1 MIRIFSDSTCDLS
14 PELVE
19 RYHITVIP
27 LMVVLDEKAYK
38 DGVEIDEDMIFSWA
52 DENKKTP
59 KTSAPSVDDI
69 MSCFKPALDAGDEI
83 ISFSISESMSNSIN
97 VQRLAAQVL
106 EAEDRISVVDSANLS
121 TGIGLLIL
129 EAADMAAAGKSRE
142 EIVSVLEELKPKV
155 RASFVLDTLTYLYRG
170 GRCSGVAALFGGALR
185 LHPEIV
191 VSGGAMAPS
200 KKYRGKM
207 SVVYKTYASD
217 LLEAMKNAR
226 TNRVFVTHTCI
237 DREGPE
243 LVKEYVKSLGIF
255 DEVLETKAG
264 GVVAS
269 HCGPGTLGVLFISK

>member
-27 LMVVLDEKAYK
+27 LLVVLDEKAYK
-38 DGVEIDEDMIFSWA
+38 DGVEINEDMIFSWA

-59 KTSAPSVDDI
+59 KTSAPSVDDV
-69 MSCFKPALDAGDEI
+69 MSYFKPAIDAGDES

-97 VQRLAAQVL
+97 VQRLAAKVL

-129 EAADMAAAGKSRE
+129 EACDMAEAGKSRE
-142 EIVSVLEELKPKV
+142 EIIAALEELKPKV
-155 RASFVLDTLTYLYRG
+155 RASFVVDTLTYLYRG
-170 GRCSGVAALFGGALR
+170 GRCSGLAALVGGALR

-191 VSGGAMAPS
+191 VSSGAMAPS

-207 SVVYKTYASD
+207 SVVYKSYAAD
-217 LLEAMKNAR
+217 LLEAMQNAR
-226 TNRVFVTHTCI
+226 KRRVFVTHTCI

-243 LVKEYVKSLGIF
+243 LVKQYVESLGIF
-255 DEVLETKAG
+255 EEVLETKAG
-264 GVVAS
+264 GVVTS
-269 HCGPGTLGVLFISK
+269 HCGPGTLGVLFISN